1 MENRRKFSRFYTQ
14 MKAQYVLKGEKGDWG
29 ECTVVDISRKGM
41 GIKFRTPENINLG
54 STIRLEI
61 SIPTELDHINVEG
74 ILKRINQ
81 KEKGFIG
88 GIEWYLVGRE
98 GLNESELVRS
108 N

>member
-1 MENRRKFSRFYTQ
+1 MENKRKFSRFDTQ
-14 MKAQYVLKGEKGDWG
+14 MKAQYVLKGKKGGRG
-29 ECTVVDISRKGM
+29 ECTVVDIRRKGM
-41 GIKFRTPENINLG
+41 GIKFRTPEKINLG

-61 SIPTELDHINVEG
+61 SIPTELEHINVEG

-98 GLNESELVRS
+98 GLDESELVRS

>member
-1 MENRRKFSRFYTQ
+1 MDNRRKFSRFDTQ
-14 MKAQYVLKGEKGDWG
+14 MKAQYVLKGKKGGRGD
-29 ECTVVDISRKGM
+29 CTVVDISRTGM
-41 GIKFRTPENINLG
+41 GIKFRTPEKINLG

-61 SIPTELDHINVEG
+61 SIPTELEHINVEG

-98 GLNESELVRS
+98 GLDESELVKS

>member
-1 MENRRKFSRFYTQ
+1 MENRRKFSRFDTQ
-14 MKAQYVLKGEKGDWG
+14 MKAQYILKGKKRDRG
-29 ECTVVDISRKGM
+29 ECTVVDVSRQGM
-41 GIKFRTPENINLG
+41 GIKFRTPEKINLG

-61 SIPTELDHINVEG
+61 SIPMELEHINVEG
-74 ILKRINQ
+74 VLKRINQ

-98 GLNESELVRS
+98 GLDESELVRS

>member
-1 MENRRKFSRFYTQ
+1 MENKRKFSRFDTQ
-14 MKAQYVLKGEKGDWG
+14 MKAQYVLKGKKGGRG

-41 GIKFRTPENINLG
+41 GIKFRTPEKINLG

>member
-1 MENRRKFSRFYTQ
+1 MENRRKFSRFDTQ
-14 MKAQYVLKGEKGDWG
+14 IEAQYILKGKKRDRG
-29 ECTVVDISRKGM
+29 ECTVVDISRQGM
-41 GIKFRTPENINLG
+41 GIKFRTPEKINLG

-61 SIPTELDHINVEG
+61 SIPMELEHINVEG
-74 ILKRINQ
+74 VLKRINQ

-98 GLNESELVRS
+98 GLDESELVRS

>member
-1 MENRRKFSRFYTQ
+1 
-14 MKAQYVLKGEKGDWG
+14 
-29 ECTVVDISRKGM
+29 M
-41 GIKFRTPENINLG
+41 GIKFRTPEKINLG

-88 GIEWYLVGRE
+88 GIEWYLIGRE